1 MPSHAASAL
10 PVRQPHDA
18 ELQLVYQIPPHNVP
32 AVASM
37 DGIYRVTWRKTRSPH
52 RAADIG
58 EPGTPVDVVALAVTH
73 LPPDCGPAVVGTA
86 DDA

>member
-1 MPSHAASAL
+1 
-10 PVRQPHDA
+10 
-18 ELQLVYQIPPHNVP
+18 
-32 AVASM
+32 M

-52 RAADIG
+52 KAADIG

-86 DDA
+86 DDAFLSWATQARTNVRDYERLPEASEALITWAAIS